1 MTSMSIAAGIKPTDW
16 VLEIAETSFENEP
29 AFVIPNDLK
38 SVSHNA
44 YIVDLFLNRSAK
56 PKVKTSSFISMRD
69 MARYNKNLIKVDID
83 RTANMDFDWKGELVD
98 PRMVFV
104 GQVVGNGNPEHITLS
119 TRPWKNVEQ
128 FREVRDLFDQWRH
141 KKDGV

>member
-1 MTSMSIAAGIKPTDW
+1 
-16 VLEIAETSFENEP
+16 
-29 AFVIPNDLK
+29 
-38 SVSHNA
+38 
-44 YIVDLFLNRSAK
+44 
-56 PKVKTSSFISMRD
+56 MRD

-104 GQVVGNGNPEHITLS
+104 GQVVGNGNPEYITLS